1 MESKIK
7 MKSLLKFYRNKLK
20 NKYYDNEAE
29 RIRIEEKIK
38 HFEKILG
45 EWWEVEVK
53 IINVPCDDVWYA
65 RILNEIVEVEN
76 DDLSEHHYKFVE
88 EKYNSFIR
96 KIDCELLKND

>member
-1 MESKIK
+1 MTERKIK

-45 EWWEVEVK
+45 E
-53 IINVPCDDVWYA
+53 
-65 RILNEIVEVEN
+65 
-76 DDLSEHHYKFVE
+76 
-88 EKYNSFIR
+88 
-96 KIDCELLKND
+96 

>member
-29 RIRIEEKIK
+29 RIIIEEKIK

-45 EWWEVEVK
+45 EWWNGK
-53 IINVPCDDVWYA
+53 Q
-65 RILNEIVEVEN
+65 RIFR
-76 DDLSEHHYKFVE
+76 KF
-88 EKYNSFIR
+88 
-96 KIDCELLKND
+96 KN